1 MKGPMVIAIASGSHA
16 IAFAYPSVEK
26 KHTHTQDGVCT
37 VEMRGACVGCPQSTQ
52 TLKGMV
58 EKTVRFYVPEAR
70 AVALQ
75 DFHDLLL
82 QIF

>member
-1 MKGPMVIAIASGSHA
+1 MEAVPSFLPVHFLEMAISQLPLEAGIQYGPG
-16 IAFAYPSVEK
+16 
-26 KHTHTQDGVCT
+26 
-37 VEMRGACVGCPQSTQ
+37 MRGACVGCPQSTQ

-58 EKTVRFYVPEAR
+58 EKTVRFYVPEVR